1 MSGSI
6 TRELTRFFLYSKK
19 GNKILL
25 IITIAIILICFMKLG
40 EVAAVEEVTDVNY
53 QVRSYYDSVC
63 NDAISRIESNWN
75 NISENFKNILLNDAT
90 YKLYFYYGQL
100 DGSSYENARP
110 LTSNILNIIYFN
122 NNLSPSSYTLLTTDY
137 LGVTGYSMYKISNR
151 STYSLSG
158 TTFNSSVNNVSVPLF
173 VFTYKN
179 ANWTDYILAKKNN
192 DIQTIIQIMQ
202 DIKAEQ
208 QEMSDYLQSDDT
220 SEVDTS
226 LPTESVEDPTEA
238 LWGDLF
244 TSIRT
249 AATSNTPQYVS
260 ITIPFINYSF
270 TFSPVESSPMTQL
283 RGKMKPL
290 YDLIIASWWFG
301 ASLWIIRDIHKYL
314 EDIKNGDITSRDN
327 NIKTEVL

>member
-1 MSGSI
+1 
-6 TRELTRFFLYSKK
+6 
-19 GNKILL
+19 
-25 IITIAIILICFMKLG
+25 MKLG
-40 EVAAVEEVTDVNY
+40 EVAAVEDVADVNY
-53 QVRSYYDSVC
+53 EVYANYDNIMNDLILRLGNSARGDYQSLMSILTNGGFDFYLYYGNTDSTSYNGGYPQNKYTLYLVYWSKGSNVTKTQSNYDYMGITGQTQYIF
-63 NDAISRIESNWN
+63 NLSNA
-75 NISENFKNILLNDAT
+75 SQYGRYRLNGNYVDKVGDLQSF
-90 YKLYFYYGQL
+90 YMPLCLYAYYNTNYTDFIFYYANNKDAEMVQL
-100 DGSSYENARP
+100 LE
-110 LTSNILNIIYFN
+110 
-122 NNLSPSSYTLLTTDY
+122 
-137 LGVTGYSMYKISNR
+137 
-151 STYSLSG
+151 
-158 TTFNSSVNNVSVPLF
+158 
-173 VFTYKN
+173 
-179 ANWTDYILAKKNN
+179 
-192 DIQTIIQIMQ
+192 
-202 DIKAEQ
+202 DIKTEQ

-249 AATSNTPQYVS
+249 AATSNTPQYIS